1 MNAKHRRTLA
11 ALFANPV
18 SGGIRWPD
26 IEALFAALG
35 AKVQERE
42 GSRVSVVLRGVPAV
56 YHRPHPR
63 PEARKAVVRAVRDQ
77 LVAAGYG
84 PEEEP

>member
-11 ALFANPV
+11 AIFANPV
-18 SGGIRWPD
+18 SGGIRWHD
-26 IEALFAALG
+26 IEALFTALG
-35 AKVQERE
+35 AKIQERE
-42 GSRVSVVLRGVPAV
+42 GARVSVVLKSVPAV

-63 PEARKAVVRAVRDQ
+63 PEVRKAVVRAVREQ
-77 LVAAGYG
+77 LVKAGCG

>member
-11 ALFANPV
+11 AIFANPV
-18 SGGIRWPD
+18 PGGIRWHD
-26 IEALFAALG
+26 IEALFTGLG

-42 GSRVSVVLRGVPAV
+42 GSRVSVVLRDIPAV
-56 YHRPHPR
+56 YHRPHPQ
-63 PEARKAVVRAVRDQ
+63 PETRKVVVRAVREH